1 MRVHLDDK
9 QSQSFWSHPYRYTC
23 SPLGLHIY
31 HPIYIIYQS
40 RPTCLSS
47 DTVPPPHYIVW
58 VPSPHYIE
66 REPTCFSDTVP
77 PPPLSSC
84 CCRRFFISVSFITC
98 WFIPLL
104 LTSSSWRWFSLCSK
118 RAFTFP
124 TSSYKI
130 TPQCVKSSKKHKY
143 YIFFKGNVIVYICIF
158 QCLCL
163 W

>member
-1 MRVHLDDK
+1 MTNSLKVSEVILTGIHAHL
-9 QSQSFWSHPYRYTC
+9 WAYT
-23 SPLGLHIY
+23 
-31 HPIYIIYQS
+31 YIIQFILFIRVDLPVYHQ
-40 RPTCLSS
+40 TLFQ
-47 DTVPPPHYIVW
+47 PPRYIVW

-66 REPTCFSDTVP
+66 RVPTCFSDTVP

-98 WFIPLL
+98 WFSPLL

-130 TPQCVKSSKKHKY
+130 TPPWQCVKSSKKHKY
-143 YIFFKGNVIVYICIF
+143 HIFFRR
-158 QCLCL
+158 
-163 W
+163 